1 MRLENILRFEG
12 ELNASGLF
20 YARGSFGIIDSGR
33 GCTRTQQGNVTTF
46 SLQTET
52 VLLTAAFTETQNGLF
67 IREDCLKNLTD
78 APIEI
83 NALSSRF
90 CMDGNAYEVY
100 TQYNG
105 WQHESVGGWQP
116 LVAQM
121 TTAAQGIRSCEGA
134 TPMMA
139 LHNLYSGRNTVF
151 HLFPN
156 AQWKMSVRK
165 FPEAKKEHVVVE
177 TGFYSENM
185 RLMAAPGEV
194 IRLPSVLVS
203 SVT

>member
-33 GCTRTQQGNVTTF
+33 ACTRTQQGNVTTF

-83 NALSSRF
+83 NA
-90 CMDGNAYEVY
+90 A
-100 TQYNG
+100 
-105 WQHESVGGWQP
+105 W
-116 LVAQM
+116 
-121 TTAAQGIRSCEGA
+121 TA
-134 TPMMA
+134 
-139 LHNLYSGRNTVF
+139 TV
-151 HLFPN
+151 
-156 AQWKMSVRK
+156 
-165 FPEAKKEHVVVE
+165 
-177 TGFYSENM
+177 
-185 RLMAAPGEV
+185 
-194 IRLPSVLVS
+194 
-203 SVT
+203 